1 VGRQHRRVGE
11 SDVVAVERGQRVAVV
26 GPARFEETY
35 DRILGIMARELGCP
49 VVLITPF
56 FLSADRTGG

>member
-1 VGRQHRRVGE
+1 M
-11 SDVVAVERGQRVAVV
+11 AVERGQRVAVV